1 MDIQHM
7 IFLNPK
13 VLVAIREIHI
23 LKNDFSLTHH
33 QENYYK
39 KAERIPSYEKENCG
53 HHRCF
58 QRNREKIRGIVR
70 TLGYV

>member
-53 HHRCF
+53 HHPVLPAESGKNL
-58 QRNREKIRGIVR
+58 RNC
-70 TLGYV
+70 